1 MHLLSGRYARCIVIS
16 CDKANGKSPVYTVI
30 PGTTKMRKNYIP
42 VHFNIEPSEIRGFL
56 RHTTMFLPEQLVTI
70 NEEQIIQTAGVIV
83 STDAIKKVDAML
95 VRQLQIGEYDG

>member
-1 MHLLSGRYARCIVIS
+1 MYPFINHNQNDVIS
-16 CDKANGKSPVYTVI
+16 KMFWKNLHTLFYTL
-30 PGTTKMRKNYIP
+30 YIP

-70 NEEQIIQTAGVIV
+70 NEEQIIQTAGMIV

>member
-1 MHLLSGRYARCIVIS
+1 MYCNKLRQSKRKITCIHSCSGA
-16 CDKANGKSPVYTVI
+16 
-30 PGTTKMRKNYIP
+30 TKLKKDYIP

-70 NEEQIIQTAGVIV
+70 NEEQIIQTAGMIV